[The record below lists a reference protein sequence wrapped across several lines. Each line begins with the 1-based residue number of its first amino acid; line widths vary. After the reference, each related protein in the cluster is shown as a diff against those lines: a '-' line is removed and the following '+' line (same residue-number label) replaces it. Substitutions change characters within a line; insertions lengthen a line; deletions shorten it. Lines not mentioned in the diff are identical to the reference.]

1 MAISAT
7 NLSYGPDYA
16 VVFDSN
22 LLGTWDEDLQLL
34 SPSIPGGETGWK
46 SGNLAPD
53 TDLGFM
59 LIIQENAWGCADGV
73 CDLVDDEGSRPPG
86 SIEFDFRG
94 VGAGLFTTLQ
104 FDIVDVESTTAEEGQ
119 LDFFL
124 GLDLVGSISF
134 STLEAIDG
142 VTFGDNSANSM
153 PAIDVASFGISTVFD
168 RTIFNLG
175 GSGALDNIVAKPIP
189 EPGAALVFALG
200 LGIVGTSVRRR

>member
-1 MAISAT
+1 VAISAT

-22 LLGTWDEDLQLL
+22 LL
-34 SPSIPGGETGWK
+34 
-46 SGNLAPD
+46 NLAPD

-86 SIEFDFRG
+86 SIEFDFSG

-119 LDFFL
+119 LDFF
-124 GLDLVGSISF
+124 
-134 STLEAIDG
+134 
-142 VTFGDNSANSM
+142 
-153 PAIDVASFGISTVFD
+153 
-168 RTIFNLG
+168 R
-175 GSGALDNIVAKPIP
+175 
-189 EPGAALVFALG
+189 G

>member
-1 MAISAT
+1 MFFKLPLVLAVALAVSPAAAVTLDFEEFTPTLDHGRIVTSSQGVAISAT

-86 SIEFDFRG
+86 SIEFDFSG

-119 LDFFL
+119 LDFF
-124 GLDLVGSISF
+124 
-134 STLEAIDG
+134 
-142 VTFGDNSANSM
+142 
-153 PAIDVASFGISTVFD
+153 
-168 RTIFNLG
+168 R
-175 GSGALDNIVAKPIP
+175 
-189 EPGAALVFALG
+189 G